1 MAIPPGTDSATGPG
15 HEGATS
21 ATAASAS
28 AAWDE
33 QRPPAQPLIDDC
45 VHCGFCLPT
54 CPTYALW
61 GEEMDSPRGR
71 IQLMQLGH
79 EQSEL
84 SSEMVSHFDSC
95 LGCMACVTA
104 CPSGVKYDL
113 LLQQT
118 RPQIERN
125 FSRSAADR
133 AFRRLIFMLFPY
145 PGRLRALVPGLVLQ
159 RRLRLE
165 RLLPARLPRLRAM
178 AAMAPEVPRRAA
190 WQALPSVTPARG
202 EKRGT
207 VALLQGCVQRVFF
220 SEVNRA
226 TIEVLSAEGYEVHA
240 PRAPRCCGSLQLHTG
255 YEPEA
260 QACAR
265 ETVAAFA
272 EFDTVI
278 VNSAGCG
285 SGMKDYGQLI
295 SDEQFPA
302 KVFDVHEF
310 LAQVAPR
317 AKRHPLPLRVAYHD
331 ACHLAHAQQIRA
343 QPRALLEAI
352 PGVELLSPPEWELCC
367 GSAGVYNL
375 LEPEAAGDLGRRK
388 AANLAGT
395 RPDVIAAANPGC
407 AIQIAQ
413 HLERPV
419 PILHP
424 IELLARS
431 LRGER

>member
-1 MAIPPGTDSATGPG
+1 MAISPGTDSATGPRRDA
-15 HEGATS
+15 ATS
-21 ATAASAS
+21 SGGPPAG

-33 QRPPAQPLIDDC
+33 QRPPTQALIDDC

-84 SSEMVSHFDSC
+84 STEMVSHFDRC

-113 LLQQT
+113 LLQET

-125 FSRSAADR
+125 FRRPAPDR
-133 AFRRLIFMLFPY
+133 AFRRLIFTLFPH
-145 PGRLRALVPGLVLQ
+145 PGRLRTLVPGLVLQ

-165 RLLPARLPRLRAM
+165 RLLPSRLPRLRAM
-178 AAMAPEVPRRAA
+178 AAMAPEVPLRAA
-190 WQALPSVTPARG
+190 WQTLPAVTPARG

-220 SEVNRA
+220 SKVNRA
-226 TIEVLSAEGYEVHA
+226 TVEVLSAEGYEVHA

-260 QACAR
+260 QTCAR

-278 VNSAGCG
+278 VNAAGCG
-285 SGMKDYGQLI
+285 SGMKDYGHLI
-295 SDEQFPA
+295 GNEEFPA

-310 LAQVAPR
+310 LAQVEPR
-317 AKRHPLPLRVAYHD
+317 AERHSLPLRVASP
-331 ACHLAHAQQIRA
+331 RRVSPR
-343 QPRALLEAI
+343 PRAADRRSASSAA
-352 PGVELLSPPEWELCC
+352 GVDPCIELLSPRD
-367 GSAGVYNL
+367 GSC
-375 LEPEAAGDLGRRK
+375 AAGRPGSTTCPSPRRPPTSVG
-388 AANLAGT
+388 A
-395 RPDVIAAANPGC
+395 
-407 AIQIAQ
+407 
-413 HLERPV
+413 
-419 PILHP
+419 
-424 IELLARS
+424 
-431 LRGER
+431 